1 MPSQPDCPRS
11 AITRRVESGEWHRI
25 VRGVPGGHARPIS
38 AGTGPAGGALD
49 RRWRCAGRCAA
60 AWWLG
65 LCSDEPRRHL
75 VYTAV
80 SVVIRVE
87 PRRPSYERRLLDE
100 DVIVHRGLCVTERSL
115 TVLDASETLGIGVID
130 SALLRR
136 TVTIRS
142 LEAAHA
148 RYPKRHGSPAVCRYL
163 AALANGA
170 RSEAERMAVGIFT
183 SAGLT
188 GWIANYP
195 TCWLHGRFAF
205 PEHLLAVEIDGFAFH
220 RDADAFQRDRTRR
233 NALIAAGWEVL
244 NFTWS
249 DLTRPASSPWWNACS
264 GAGPPSGVISL
275 VFCPETGETPGGS
288 GDQASRS
295 SAAATNGFSSG
306 LGTSP
311 SGNHRRSS
319 DSSLHTTS
327 QHAVGRRSP
336 RRRSGHRGGAS

>member
-1 MPSQPDCPRS
+1 MEVNELIIRHDGVITARDALAAGLSRS

-25 VRGVPGGHARPIS
+25 VRGVYLVATHARS
-38 AGTGPAGGALD
+38 ARAQARLAVHSIGGGAALGG
-49 RRWRCAGRCAA
+49 AAA

-80 SVVIRVE
+80 SGRH
-87 PRRPSYERRLLDE
+87 PRRTSTTVVRERRLLDE

-195 TCWLHGRFAF
+195 TAGYTVDFAF

-249 DLTRPASSPWWNACS
+249 DLLDQPQA
-264 GAGPPSGVISL
+264 L
-275 VFCPETGETPGGS
+275 VERV
-288 GDQASRS
+288 QQVLARR
-295 SAAATNGFSSG
+295 AA
-306 LGTSP
+306 
-311 SGNHRRSS
+311 
-319 DSSLHTTS
+319 
-327 QHAVGRRSP
+327 
-336 RRRSGHRGGAS
+336 